1 MLYAVFYDGSDL
13 SLCKMGLFCT
23 VSHMAT
29 AGLEPWFT
37 GLKCLV
43 FTAEPWVLLYS
54 TNKVVIKQVWFLF
67 VVQWHQLLTTHSRT
81 GSAGNKEA
89 V

>member
-1 MLYAVFYDGSDL
+1 
-13 SLCKMGLFCT
+13 
-23 VSHMAT
+23 
-29 AGLEPWFT
+29 
-37 GLKCLV
+37 
-43 FTAEPWVLLYS
+43 
-54 TNKVVIKQVWFLF
+54 LF